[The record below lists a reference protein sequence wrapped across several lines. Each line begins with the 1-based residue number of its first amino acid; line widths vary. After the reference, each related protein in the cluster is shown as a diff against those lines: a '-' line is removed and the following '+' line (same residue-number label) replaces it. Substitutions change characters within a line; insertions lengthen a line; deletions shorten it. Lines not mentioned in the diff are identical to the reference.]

1 MQEAVPWHH
10 HEVNYLDLLIVAA
23 VEVAYTLFRQL
34 NLAEVYFDLSRLSRY
49 VVVLFKNL
57 LLSVTE
63 KHKFLSLIVSQV
75 AGATA
80 HLVSPTGV
88 SLM

>member
-1 MQEAVPWHH
+1 MPWHH

-34 NLAEVYFDLSRLSRY
+34 NLAEVYFDLSWLSIF
-49 VVVLFKNL
+49 VVVSFKNL

-80 HLVSPTGV
+80 HFVSPTV
-88 SLM
+88 VFLT